1 VIVRDLAIAGSN
13 PAKAAALKRVASI
26 LRIRCARRIL
36 APTEELGPTFEDN
49 AREKALAASHAAPG
63 ALTLASDG
71 GLEIPALGAAWNP
84 LRTARFAE
92 GTDPLTKAERL
103 LRLMRGLRGDDRSA
117 RWTEALAIAT
127 DGSVLASWTAN
138 GPRCYVKTTAPPN
151 AGPFWVDGLLERC
164 ERKPGHWQLLAERF
178 ATFCRQ

>member
-26 LRIRCARRIL
+26 LRIRCARRVL
-36 APTEELGPTFEDN
+36 APTAELGPTFEDN
-49 AREKALAASHAAPG
+49 AREKALAASHVAPG

-71 GLEIPALGAAWNP
+71 GLEIPALGTAWNP
-84 LRTARFAE
+84 LRTARFEE
-92 GTDPLTKAERL
+92 GADPLTKARQL
-103 LRLMRGLRGDDRSA
+103 LRLMRGLSGDDRGV
-117 RWTEALAIAT
+117 RWTEALAVAR

-138 GPRCYVKTTAPPN
+138 GPLCYVSVAPPPK

-178 ATFCRQ
+178 ATFCRL

>member
-1 VIVRDLAIAGSN
+1 VIIRDLAIAGGN
-13 PAKAAALKRVASI
+13 PAKAAALKRVAAI
-26 LRIRCARRIL
+26 LKIRCARRVL
-36 APTEELGPTFEDN
+36 APTEERGPTFEDN
-49 AREKALAASHAAPG
+49 AREKALAASRVAPG

-92 GTDPLTKAERL
+92 GAAPLAKAAQL
-103 LRLMRGLRGDDRSA
+103 VGLMQGLRADDRA
-117 RWTEALAIAT
+117 VRWTEALAVARE
-127 DGSVLASWTAN
+127 GSVLASWTAQ
-138 GPRCYVKTTAPPN
+138 GPLCYVATAAPAK

-178 ATFCRQ
+178 ATFFRQ